1 MAEEVSKDVKVEESS
16 FAADVK
22 SPIRHKA
29 AETTADGTYVLDT
42 KLQDGNTDASS
53 SEAKEVR
60 TTKDGKIALIPQPS
74 DDPADPLNW
83 SWVKK
88 HQVLVA
94 LTFSALLTDW
104 GITWGTTLFEA
115 QAQTWNMSVVDISH
129 SLSGGVFLQGP
140 GGVLAVPLCQ
150 RYGRFVRSYHTV
162 NPMLMHLSL

>member
-42 KLQDGNTDASS
+42 KLQDDNIDASS
-53 SEAKEVR
+53 SEVKEVR

-150 RYGRFVRSYHTV
+150 RYGRFVVATI
-162 NPMLMHLSL
+162 LSTQC